1 VIDLCHE
8 HKIYPDC
15 QQIEAKDIDWAWN
28 QLSGDGKNPDG
39 VRYVIDI
46 KKSL

>member
-1 VIDLCHE
+1 ML
-8 HKIYPDC
+8 
-15 QQIEAKDIDWAWN
+15 EAKDIDWAWN
-28 QLSGDGKNPDG
+28 QLSGDSKNPDS